1 MSNLTTLNNQFEF
14 TLSPS
19 FIPERLEKRYLG
31 LLGAKRKLYRSVIDY
46 INSSILTITMPSFTM
61 VVASNPQVTRRKEI
75 QYKAVGNVYDMFD
88 KSVTIT
94 FKNVDS
100 NLNYLMMLD
109 ILTNH
114 YLNTK
119 RVYDDNIVVTVVD
132 ENRSALYHI
141 QFREVIFTG
150 LSDNTFAYNDAVIGS
165 KTFTMTFTYNFLDIE
180 FVKDKVDI
188 ISGNNYQV

>member
-19 FIPERLEKRYLG
+19 FIPERLEKRYSS

-61 VVASNPQVTRRKEI
+61 DVSSNPQVTKRKEI

-100 NLNYLMMLD
+100 NLNYLMMID

-114 YLNTK
+114 YMNTK

>member
-31 LLGAKRKLYRSVIDY
+31 LLGSKRKLYRSVIDY
-46 INSSILTITMPSFTM
+46 INSSILTITMPSYTM
-61 VVASNPQVTRRKEI
+61 DVAANPQITRRKEI
-75 QYKAVGNVYDMFD
+75 QYKAVGNVYDMFE
-88 KSVTIT
+88 KNVTIT

-100 NLNYLMMLD
+100 NLNYLMILD

-165 KTFTMTFTYNFLDIE
+165 KTFTMTFTYNFLDVE

>member
-31 LLGAKRKLYRSVIDY
+31 LLGSKRKLYRSVIDY

-61 VVASNPQVTRRKEI
+61 DVAANPQVTRRKEI

-100 NLNYLMMLD
+100 NLNYLMILD

-165 KTFTMTFTYNFLDIE
+165 KTFTMTFTYNFLDVE

-188 ISGNNYQV
+188 ISGNNYQM